1 MQSFMSGR
9 SQRMMK
15 MGGLTCPPESGG
27 QHGQSPCERGF
38 RSRIPTRFALEPPD
52 ARPRRSRA
60 APLTQGGT
68 GPFGS
73 LQKYPYFSLQ
83 KNSVSPEGL
92 TLFFYRKVC
101 PTCSAC
107 WLPRPELRR

>member
-60 APLTQGGT
+60 PPLTQGGT
-68 GPFGS
+68 VRSDPCRSILTRLFSKGDSSNFKF
-73 LQKYPYFSLQ
+73 LQSFPYRD
-83 KNSVSPEGL
+83 
-92 TLFFYRKVC
+92 FFI
-101 PTCSAC
+101 S
-107 WLPRPELRR
+107 